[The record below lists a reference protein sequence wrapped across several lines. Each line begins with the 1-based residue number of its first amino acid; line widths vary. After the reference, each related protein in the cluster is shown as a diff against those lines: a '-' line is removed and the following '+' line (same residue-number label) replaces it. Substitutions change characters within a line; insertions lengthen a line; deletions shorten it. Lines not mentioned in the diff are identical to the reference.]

1 MPDTSSP
8 SLPPDDRFEAAVT
21 EYLRQR
27 EQGQVPDAEHF
38 LRSFP
43 ELADRL
49 RQFFADQ
56 GLFDLRARDLAPT
69 MSRLPDQPA
78 TGEKSLGS
86 TAKDIPASVGRFLI
100 REWLGEGAFGVV
112 YRAVDPQLDR
122 EVALKVAKPASLT
135 SSERVERFLREG
147 KAAAQLRHP
156 HIVPVFEAG
165 RDGSSYYIASAY
177 IKGRTLQ
184 ETIFS
189 GGIGEHRAVE
199 VVRDIAEALA
209 YAHTRGIVHRDVK
222 PANIL
227 LDEQGQPLL
236 TDFGLAARHELD
248 EKLTQQ
254 GAILGTPLYMA
265 PEQAAGSDGPALP
278 ASDQYSLGVVFYE
291 LLTGRT
297 PFTGPAAVVLGNHG
311 HLPPPEPGPAV
322 PPELKK
328 ICLKTLA
335 KVPGERFPDCEELA
349 RVLQRWLDT
358 HPSGE
363 QVPSSRPRLGRRPRL
378 LLAGVCGVA
387 AVCFAVWGFWP
398 KKGEEKPVAAE
409 NPASGGPQRPATGR
423 GEELPFQMRLR
434 HSLPVLQPNRIGN
447 VTLPCSII
455 STPDGKR
462 VATLVSKAS
471 DTDDE
476 SGVIKVWDTW
486 TGKELCSLETKK
498 GPRGGGFSLYLS
510 PDGKTVVSVGLT
522 STGKRTGNFEVQFWN
537 VQDGKELRTV
547 SLPNGVPFSPTLFL
561 FSPDTRFLVRLA
573 GKEVR
578 GIEVASGAEKKFF
591 ELDMVY
597 PFAGFE
603 VFYQP
608 STVTECLAIVNGN
621 TLHVWKEGQE
631 KAHNLSFV
639 RLLKRTPSSGL
650 CLSSDGQTLASI
662 DDSNDTS
669 KAQIKLTSAIPGK
682 TFPALEDGHIFSAPW
697 PGIPLPPLAFSPD
710 GKKLAAGD
718 WSREKGG
725 SVKVWD
731 VTTGKCVTI
740 LSAHPVAVDG
750 LRFSPDGKK
759 LITAVTGPRPMLP
772 GVREGWDG
780 GCQIKLWDVAT
791 GHKLAE
797 VAPPDSRLS
806 GVYLSP
812 DGSMVAALNVGEEG
826 MVRGIITNTSPAT
839 VWDLVP
845 SARAAPK

>member
-1 MPDTSSP
+1 MTDQCSP

-21 EYLRQR
+21 EYLFRR
-27 EQGQVPDAEHF
+27 EQGQAPDAEQF
-38 LRSFP
+38 LQRFP

-56 GLFDLRARDLAPT
+56 GLFDRRTRDLAPT
-69 MSRLPDQPA
+69 MSRTPNRPG
-78 TGEKSLGS
+78 TGGVSLGS

-378 LLAGVCGVA
+378 LLAAACGAA
-387 AVCFAVWGFWP
+387 AVCFAVWGLWP
-398 KKGEEKPVAAE
+398 KKGDEKPVAAD
-409 NPASGGPQRPATGR
+409 NPASSGGPQRPATGR
-423 GEELPFQMRLR
+423 GEELPYQMRLR
-434 HSLPVLQPNRIGN
+434 H
-447 VTLPCSII
+447 TLPKEELPLLRVDV
-455 STPDGKR
+455 TPDGKT
-462 VATLVSKAS
+462 VASMTRKELGE
-471 DTDDE
+471 DE
-476 SGVIKVWDTW
+476 CVVVKVWDSL
-486 TGKELCSLETKK
+486 TGKPLCSFQTKK
-498 GPRGGGFSLYLS
+498 SPRGQMLIQKLS
-510 PDGKTVVSVGLT
+510 PDGKTVVTTGLT
-522 STGKRTGNFEVQFWN
+522 STGKRDGSIEAQLW
-537 VQDGKELRTV
+537 DARSGKELKTIPLPGFPLGYHWIIITPDSRSLVLV
-547 SLPNGVPFSPTLFL
+547 SSDEVKRLEVPSGVEQGSFTIPKVTGNIPSSV
-561 FSPDTRFLVRLA
+561 FSPDGKVLWIFRRDLYLWDNDQPKPRTILA
-573 GKEVR
+573 TELGMTDEVSYWTPTVSPDGKTIAYLAQVPSDDTSE
-578 GIEVASGAEKKFF
+578 FQF
-591 ELDMVY
+591 EL
-597 PFAGFE
+597 
-603 VFYQP
+603 
-608 STVTECLAIVNGN
+608 
-621 TLHVWKEGQE
+621 
-631 KAHNLSFV
+631 
-639 RLLKRTPSSGL
+639 
-650 CLSSDGQTLASI
+650 
-662 DDSNDTS
+662 TS
-669 KAQIKLTSAIPGK
+669 VSRGKKL
-682 TFPALEDGHIFSAPW
+682 PALVDARFVSASPFMH
-697 PGIPLPPLAFSPD
+697 PGVKAFSPD
-710 GKKLAAGD
+710 GKTLAGGM
-718 WSREKGG
+718 WSEDMHATVRL
-725 SVKVWD
+725 WD
-731 VTTGKCVTI
+731 VTTGRVRATLRGHGTPAEI
-740 LSAHPVAVDG
+740 LVYSADG
-750 LRFSPDGKK
+750 NR
-759 LITAVTGPRPMLP
+759 LISALHDKGAPIPPETKGRK
-772 GVREGWDG
+772 RQNE
-780 GCQIKLWDVAT
+780 IKLWDTST
-791 GHKLAE
+791 GRKLAE
-797 VAPPDSRLS
+797 VTWPPNPLKGSSPFHVAEVR
-806 GVYLSP
+806 LSP
-812 DGSMVAALNVGEEG
+812 DGRTVLATNGGELLEGSGLSAA
-826 MVRGIITNTSPAT
+826 MI
-839 VWDLVP
+839 WDLVP
-845 SARAAPK
+845 NESAK